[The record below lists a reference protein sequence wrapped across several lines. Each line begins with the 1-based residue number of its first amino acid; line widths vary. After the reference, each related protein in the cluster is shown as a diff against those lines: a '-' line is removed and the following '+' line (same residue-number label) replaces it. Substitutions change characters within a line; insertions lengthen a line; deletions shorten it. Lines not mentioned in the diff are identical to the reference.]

1 MKVKM
6 IPRVLCFVCIACLLI
21 QNVAAAV
28 KSKTGTINFDVDG
41 DHQMEMNLSHLGLQ
55 VQTGIRYPWQ
65 MVRENVTLSSNMLI
79 FIDAQNHDLVIS
91 LPNAAD
97 HSGRHYTLKKITAE
111 NRVLIAPQAGESLDG
126 GDGIVME
133 PSSVDALPELQIFS
147 DGARWYSVGKS
158 GDLSS
163 VKSMSHL
170 ETLEASAKIILRP
183 SSSGNAY
190 YLPLASEHSG
200 TSMEMTNASSYDL
213 ELLTLSGN
221 IDGAF
226 QFTLPSSG
234 SNLSVLT
241 LMSNGSDWSIVSSQ
255 VEPKYASAQPMVLR
269 VNTSLSAGN
278 TFGINVFDED
288 TDFPIHIDWGDGT
301 QEIRSNDVINAG
313 GRAVIAHDF
322 PSTDASYIITLTPM
336 RAMHRIRFDLRYGS
350 VGRILTEIQ
359 QWGHFVHTSLD
370 QSFHSCS
377 HMDISAPDLLRTS
390 GVTMAN
396 GTFFASSNLTRAPR
410 MDLAKVTSMN
420 NMFANCIGLTTV
432 ENLSAPLAT
441 TATGLFDGCSQLV
454 TAANIALGSTTA
466 ITHMF
471 RGCSR
476 LKTLSNVNL
485 ASVNT
490 VASWLDDAVNLE
502 MIDGLRLDGVTT
514 NMNNYF
520 NGHGTL
526 KSVSNLYAPRVIA
539 WYRSF
544 MNCSTITSATNIT
557 VTDATS
563 LADMFKTCVSLATV
577 SLKGSSN
584 ATSFSAMFNGCSNLE
599 TVDLVVSS
607 RAENISALFSGCSKL
622 KTLPPMN
629 TSQVTNMASTFFD
642 CGSLTSMPTLDTSRV
657 TNFYRTWRDCTAL
670 SRFPV
675 IDMSSATSAAETFV
689 GVTLPAGVWDAI
701 LVHLDANLG
710 APTGSSILHGGN
722 SVLSMNSGV
731 AAKISI
737 NAGGAWTVVDATP

>member
-1 MKVKM
+1 
-6 IPRVLCFVCIACLLI
+6 
-21 QNVAAAV
+21 
-28 KSKTGTINFDVDG
+28 
-41 DHQMEMNLSHLGLQ
+41 
-55 VQTGIRYPWQ
+55 
-65 MVRENVTLSSNMLI
+65 
-79 FIDAQNHDLVIS
+79 
-91 LPNAAD
+91 
-97 HSGRHYTLKKITAE
+97 
-111 NRVLIAPQAGESLDG
+111 
-126 GDGIVME
+126 
-133 PSSVDALPELQIFS
+133 
-147 DGARWYSVGKS
+147 
-158 GDLSS
+158 
-163 VKSMSHL
+163 
-170 ETLEASAKIILRP
+170 
-183 SSSGNAY
+183 
-190 YLPLASEHSG
+190 
-200 TSMEMTNASSYDL
+200 
-213 ELLTLSGN
+213 
-221 IDGAF
+221 
-226 QFTLPSSG
+226 
-234 SNLSVLT
+234 
-241 LMSNGSDWSIVSSQ
+241 
-255 VEPKYASAQPMVLR
+255 
-269 VNTSLSAGN
+269 
-278 TFGINVFDED
+278 
-288 TDFPIHIDWGDGT
+288 
-301 QEIRSNDVINAG
+301 
-313 GRAVIAHDF
+313 
-322 PSTDASYIITLTPM
+322 
-336 RAMHRIRFDLRYGS
+336 
-350 VGRILTEIQ
+350 
-359 QWGHFVHTSLD
+359 
-370 QSFHSCS
+370 
-377 HMDISAPDLLRTS
+377 
-390 GVTMAN
+390 
-396 GTFFASSNLTRAPR
+396 
-410 MDLAKVTSMN
+410 
-420 NMFANCIGLTTV
+420 
-432 ENLSAPLAT
+432 
-441 TATGLFDGCSQLV
+441 V

-466 ITHMF
+466 ITQMF

-563 LADMFKTCVSLATV
+563 LADMFKTCVSFA
-577 SLKGSSN
+577 
-584 ATSFSAMFNGCSNLE
+584 AMFNGCSNLE

-689 GVTLPAGVWDAI
+689 GVTLPIGVWDAI
-701 LVHLDANLG
+701 LVHLDTNLG

-722 SVLSMNSGV
+722 SVLSMNSGL